1 MRLVGSHQYARVE
14 FALRPGRPLSHMDRE
29 QGRYR
34 DEVSRKFIARPPV
47 TTLTYGVQ
55 GDAGYFYVAREIL
68 SALIAMHLLA
78 EQ

>member
-1 MRLVGSHQYARVE
+1 
-14 FALRPGRPLSHMDRE
+14 MDRE